1 MKEFQGDK
9 RTKKYKEYK
18 EYKKKYLEA
27 EAAASKGLGDVVEK
41 FTEATGI
48 KKFVKF
54 AFGNDCGC
62 DERKNML
69 NYLFPKHQPNCL
81 TENEYN
87 YLSENIHLET
97 VTGDQQK
104 KLLKIYN
111 RVFNDN
117 RPTTGCNGCFFDGV
131 MKKLKRLFREY

>member
-1 MKEFQGDK
+1 MSDFKGDR
-9 RTKKYKEYK
+9 RTKQGKQDYEKW
-18 EYKKKYLEA
+18 KKNHSE
-27 EAAASKGLGDVVEK
+27 ASKGYGDVIEK

>member
-1 MKEFQGDK
+1 MTKFKGDR
-9 RTKKYKEYK
+9 RTKQGKTDYEQW
-18 EYKKKYLEA
+18 KKNHSE
-27 EAAASKGLGDVVEK
+27 ASKGLGDELLK

-48 KKFVKF
+48 KALVKFV
-54 AFGNDCGC
+54 AGSDCGC
-62 DERKNML
+62 DERKDML

-97 VTGDQQK
+97 VTGEEQK
-104 KLLKIYN
+104 ALLKIYN

-117 RPTTGCNGCFFDGV
+117 RPLTGCNGCFFSGV
-131 MKKLKRLFREY
+131 MKKLQRLFREY